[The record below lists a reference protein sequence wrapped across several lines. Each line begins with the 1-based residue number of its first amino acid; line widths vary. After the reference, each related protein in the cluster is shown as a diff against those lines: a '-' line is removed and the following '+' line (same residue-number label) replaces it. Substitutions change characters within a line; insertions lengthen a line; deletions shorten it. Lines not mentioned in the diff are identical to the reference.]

1 MVAPTG
7 VISSRPS
14 SRKGYCS
21 AALASRPK
29 DIAEV
34 RDTSVDREH
43 TMPDDRDD
51 HDNVVVRGQDGRRSN
66 ARESVIFLSRASKQ
80 HELALGHSPGG
91 SGRG

>member
-1 MVAPTG
+1 MLAV
-7 VISSRPS
+7 
-14 SRKGYCS
+14 
-21 AALASRPK
+21 LASRPN
-29 DIAEV
+29 IAEV

-51 HDNVVVRGQDGRRSN
+51 RDNAVVRGQDGRRSN
-66 ARESVIFLSRASKQ
+66 ARQSVIFLSRASKQ

>member
-1 MVAPTG
+1 
-7 VISSRPS
+7 
-14 SRKGYCS
+14 
-21 AALASRPK
+21 
-29 DIAEV
+29 
-34 RDTSVDREH
+34 
-43 TMPDDRDD
+43 MPDDRDD